1 MEGLTDRQ
9 KQVLEAVIG
18 EYTRSAEPVGSRTLS
33 RKYLRLSPAT
43 VRNVLADL
51 EEMGLLSQP
60 HTSAG
65 RVPTERAYRAY
76 IDGMMELRPLP
87 PAEQDRIRADFESR
101 LQDGR
106 DLMKR
111 TSHLLSAIS
120 SQVGLVVAP
129 RLDDSGLKRVELV
142 RAGKGRVM
150 AVIILDRPLVQHRM
164 VETETDSTQVEL
176 DRMSRT
182 LNAILSGLNLRQV
195 RARIEEEMRGD
206 KAQYDRLLAAAL
218 RVGRDAMAGFS
229 ETDLYVEEP
238 ARILDQPEF
247 LDVGHMKALFHAFEE
262 KSRILRLLDEMIE
275 AEGVRVVFGSALES
289 AGMRGCSLIASRY
302 TTGPRA
308 TGSLGVIGPTR
319 MNYARVIPVVDYVA
333 KLVSEYLN

>member
-1 MEGLTDRQ
+1 MEILSERQ
-9 KQVLEAVIG
+9 KQVLEAVIS

-33 RKYLRLSPAT
+33 RKYLHLSPAT

-65 RVPTERAYRAY
+65 RVPTERAYRMYVDAL
-76 IDGMMELRPLP
+76 MAVQPLTP
-87 PAEQDRIRADFESR
+87 REQDRIRAGFESR
-101 LQDGR
+101 LSDGA

-111 TSHLLSAIS
+111 TSHLLSALS

-129 RLDDSGLKRVELV
+129 RLDEAGLKRVELV

-150 AVIILDRPLVQHRM
+150 AVVISDLPLVQHRI
-164 VETETDSTQVEL
+164 VETDTDPTQAEL
-176 DRMSRT
+176 DQMSRV
-182 LNAILSGLNLRQV
+182 LNEILTGLNLRQV
-195 RARIEEEMRGD
+195 RARIEEEMRSD
-206 KAQYDRLLAAAL
+206 KANYDRMLAAAL
-218 RVGRDAMAGFS
+218 RLGRDAMAGMGES
-229 ETDLYVEEP
+229 DLYVEEP

-247 LDVGHMKALFHAFEE
+247 LDVGHMKSLFRAFEE
-262 KSRILRLLDEMIE
+262 KSRILRLLDAMIE
-275 AEGVRVVFGSALES
+275 AEGVRVVIGSALES
-289 AGMRGCSLIASRY
+289 AGMRGCSMIVTRY
-302 TTGPRA
+302 TTGPSA

>member
-1 MEGLTDRQ
+1 MESLTDRQ
-9 KQVLEAVIG
+9 KQVLEGVIS

-65 RVPTERAYRAY
+65 RVPTERAYRTY
-76 IDGMMELRPLP
+76 IDGMMEVHPLTLR
-87 PAEQDRIRADFESR
+87 EQDRIRAGLESS
-101 LQDGR
+101 LHEGA
-106 DLMKR
+106 DLMRR
-111 TSHLLSAIS
+111 TSHLLSAFS

-129 RLDDSGLKRVELV
+129 RLDEAGLKRVELV
-142 RAGKGRVM
+142 RAGRGRVM
-150 AVIILDRPLVQHRM
+150 AVIISDRPLVQHRI
-164 VETETDSTQVEL
+164 VETQTDPTQAEL
-176 DRMSRT
+176 DRMSQA
-182 LNAILSGLNLRQV
+182 LNGILSGLNLRQV
-195 RARIEEEMRGD
+195 RARIEQEMRSD
-206 KAQYDRLLAAAL
+206 KAGYDRMLTAAL
-218 RVGRDAMAGFS
+218 RLGRDAMVGIGDS
-229 ETDLYVEEP
+229 DLYVEEP

-247 LDVGHMKALFHAFEE
+247 LDLERMKSLFRAFEE
-262 KSRILRLLDEMIE
+262 KSRILRLLDAMIE
-275 AEGVRVVFGSALES
+275 AEGVRVVIGSALES

-319 MNYARVIPVVDYVA
+319 MNYPRVIPVVEYVA
-333 KLVSEYLN
+333 RLVSEYLN